1 MYCAV
6 SSCTDMRLHTAKGV
20 VSCRKAEEEEEEEEM
35 EEGMEEV
42 VVQKVK

>member
-6 SSCTDMRLHTAKGV
+6 SSCTDMRLHTARGV
-20 VSCRKAEEEEEEEEM
+20 VSCRKVEEEEEEEEEEEM
-35 EEGMEEV
+35 EEV